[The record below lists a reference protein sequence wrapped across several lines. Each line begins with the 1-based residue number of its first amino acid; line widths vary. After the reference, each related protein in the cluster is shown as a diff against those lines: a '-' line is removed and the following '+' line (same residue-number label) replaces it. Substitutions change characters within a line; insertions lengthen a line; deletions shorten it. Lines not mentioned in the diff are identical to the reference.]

1 MSVQVGTWAAVA
13 RPLRYTAIAALAIL
27 LFGGWG
33 YLYVKARAVDLT
45 AATDVLASLREL
57 REIDG
62 RWNDWL
68 IGTRLADA
76 DAGVAQR
83 SSVDPTKLARL
94 HALLTL
100 KVHDLDN
107 PLPPTMLI
115 GLKDA

>member
-1 MSVQVGTWAAVA
+1 MSVQVGTWTAVA
-13 RPLRYTAIAALAIL
+13 RPLRYAAIATLAIL

-68 IGTRLADA
+68 IGTRLAG
-76 DAGVAQR
+76 AGAAQR
-83 SSVDPTKLARL
+83 SSVDPTQLARP
-94 HALLTL
+94 HALLAL
-100 KVHDLDN
+100 KGHDVAQ
-107 PLPPTMLI
+107 PRQPPVRP
-115 GLKDA
+115 